1 MNIQNEGKEQDSM
14 IRPGKLKFCLLII
27 DAIGKFSFLQEKKSL
42 CDRTTYTHIIGD
54 LSGIAGLLFS
64 FSAENIIKVSLKLS
78 FPCGTGTANV
88 AS

>member
-1 MNIQNEGKEQDSM
+1 M

-42 CDRTTYTHIIGD
+42 CDRTTYTHIVGD

-64 FSAENIIKVSLKLS
+64 FSAENIIEVSLKLS
-78 FPCGTGTANV
+78 FPCGTEQLM
-88 AS
+88 